1 MYVFLKNELWL
12 KQKQV
17 FAVPNTVQ
25 KNFPQSFDP
34 QNGTFIIFLFK
45 IVCSDFNP
53 AHLLDQI
60 VCKLI
65 FFVGGCVY
73 RILNKRIYQSPVNN
87 LHTMIAIFNCIERF
101 SVT

>member
-1 MYVFLKNELWL
+1 MQPTLYHEMYVFLKNELWL

-17 FAVPNTVQ
+17 FAAPNTVQ

-34 QNGTFIIFLFK
+34 QNGTFNILLFK
-45 IVCSDFNP
+45 IVCSDFNL

-60 VCKLI
+60 GCKLI

-73 RILNKRIYQSPVNN
+73 RILNKRIYPISRKQFARDDSD
-87 LHTMIAIFNCIERF
+87 F
-101 SVT
+101 